1 MESSST
7 GSEKT
12 AAKGQRVRLQNRYAV
27 AEYDSL
33 DECADALSRIGVIKR
48 DDIRKMLEARE
59 KYINGF
65 VVTYL

>member
-12 AAKGQRVRLQNRYAV
+12 AAKGQRVRIQNRYAV

-33 DECADALSRIGVIKR
+33 DECADALSRVGVLKR
-48 DDIRKMLEARE
+48 DEIRKMLEDRTG
-59 KYINGF
+59 YINGF
-65 VVTYL
+65 VIRYL